1 MTPEEHLLLESNRIH
16 PERRSNDSMVLYL
29 MQQVSDDLKALDAK
43 LSNHMVTEVEDLAAA
58 LAALKRD
65 AFPDGDE
72 DGHRRAHE
80 AAISRA
86 EEQAVFWKEMRIA
99 AGKWLGLG
107 LLGLLAGWIWLGFV
121 QAIQAHK

>member
-1 MTPEEHLLLESNRIH
+1 M
-16 PERRSNDSMVLYL
+16 

-58 LAALKRD
+58 LTVLKRD

-72 DGHRRAHE
+72 GGHRRAHE
-80 AAISRA
+80 AAIARA

-107 LLGLLAGWIWLGFV
+107 LLGLLAGWVWLGFV